1 MGIGSPFMDKSKL
14 RAFLKDPLL
23 KKLETYLPEYKPP
36 MNNDRTANRTLS
48 FERTSTQTDTGKQS

>member
-1 MGIGSPFMDKSKL
+1 MDKSKL